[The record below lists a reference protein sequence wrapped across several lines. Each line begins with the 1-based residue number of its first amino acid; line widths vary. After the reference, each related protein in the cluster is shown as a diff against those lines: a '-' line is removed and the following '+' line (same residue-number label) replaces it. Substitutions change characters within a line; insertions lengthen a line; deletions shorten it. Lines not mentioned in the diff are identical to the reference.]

1 MSNGTHTIPQDFP
14 PPEPEAAA
22 HSERLAARIKAAIER
37 AGGRIPFDRYMQL
50 ALYEPGLG
58 YYSAGQPRFGPG
70 GDFITAPLVSTL
82 YSRTLARQTAEVL
95 DDLGG
100 GAVIEFG
107 AGTGRMAAD
116 VLAELIAL
124 DRLPAAYYIIE
135 VSAALRQEQQRTL
148 EHIAPEALERV
159 AWLDQLPERPM
170 RGVVLANEVLDALP
184 VKRFQKASDCLLEVM
199 VTRGNDGFEWS
210 AAPADDTL
218 RQAISAIEADV
229 GEPLAAGYTSEWC
242 PGLAPWMRSLAGI
255 LEAGAALLI
264 DYGYP
269 RREYYHPQRH
279 MGTMMCHYRHR
290 AHGDPLVL
298 PGLQDITAYVDFSA
312 AAAAGREAGLE
323 LLGFATQAHFLMG
336 AGLPEL
342 IEEAHAGDP
351 DAAVTLTQEAKTL
364 IFPGEMGERF
374 KVLGM
379 GRGLSEPLGGFA
391 LFDHR
396 GRLGAG

>member
-124 DRLPAAYYIIE
+124 DRLPAAY
-135 VSAALRQEQQRTL
+135 
-148 EHIAPEALERV
+148 
-159 AWLDQLPERPM
+159 
-170 RGVVLANEVLDALP
+170 
-184 VKRFQKASDCLLEVM
+184 
-199 VTRGNDGFEWS
+199 
-210 AAPADDTL
+210 
-218 RQAISAIEADV
+218 
-229 GEPLAAGYTSEWC
+229 
-242 PGLAPWMRSLAGI
+242 
-255 LEAGAALLI
+255 
-264 DYGYP
+264 
-269 RREYYHPQRH
+269 
-279 MGTMMCHYRHR
+279 
-290 AHGDPLVL
+290 
-298 PGLQDITAYVDFSA
+298 
-312 AAAAGREAGLE
+312 
-323 LLGFATQAHFLMG
+323 
-336 AGLPEL
+336 
-342 IEEAHAGDP
+342 
-351 DAAVTLTQEAKTL
+351 
-364 IFPGEMGERF
+364 
-374 KVLGM
+374 
-379 GRGLSEPLGGFA
+379 
-391 LFDHR
+391 
-396 GRLGAG
+396 